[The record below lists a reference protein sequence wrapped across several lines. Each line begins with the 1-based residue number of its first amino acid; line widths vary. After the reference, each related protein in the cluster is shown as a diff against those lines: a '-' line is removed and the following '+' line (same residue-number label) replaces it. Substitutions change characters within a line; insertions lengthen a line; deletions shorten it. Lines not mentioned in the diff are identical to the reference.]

1 MSIDSQARLD
11 ELEARIIKADPT
23 PELRLQAKQL
33 VMGEG
38 DPDANIVFIGEAP
51 GKKEDLEGRPFVG
64 ASGRILN
71 TMLADADMDRG
82 DVYITNIVKYRPPN
96 NRDPLPEERAAFL
109 PLLIEQLNIIDPK
122 VVITLGRISMEYFI
136 PDERISDVHGQP
148 RQVMFGDHEITVVPL
163 FHPAAGLRNG
173 KIRQIMTEDFK
184 NTLEYVKSLSV
195 TQRQ

>member
-11 ELEARIIKADPT
+11 ELEAKILQADPT
-23 PELRLQAKQL
+23 PELRLQANSL

-38 DPDANIVFIGEAP
+38 DPNANIVFIGEAP
-51 GKKEDLEGRPFVG
+51 GKKEDLEGRPLVG
-64 ASGRILN
+64 ASGRIVN
-71 TMLADADMDRG
+71 TMLGEAEMDRG

-96 NRDPLPEERAAFL
+96 NRDPLPSEKAAFL

-136 PDERISDVHGQP
+136 PGERISTVHGQP

-173 KIRQIMTEDFK
+173 KIRQIMTEDFQK
-184 NTLEYVKSLSV
+184 TLQYVKDLTTSED
-195 TQRQ
+195 